1 MAQKIIYL
9 AGGCFWGVEHLM
21 QSIPGVLDAES
32 GYANGSGKE
41 QAVYTTVKTGTTGF
55 RETVKVTYD
64 AEIVSLE
71 EILLAYFYVVDTT
84 VQDRQGEDI
93 GSQYQ
98 TGIYYIDAESE
109 AVVRRIAAIEMSRGI
124 DFFVEIKGL
133 ENFFPAEEY
142 HQNYLVKNPD
152 GYCHIPFEQM
162 DIFAKNRFTAEE
174 YVKPAVQVVG
184 ERLAK

>member
-98 TGIYYIDAESE
+98 TGIY
-109 AVVRRIAAIEMSRGI
+109 
-124 DFFVEIKGL
+124 
-133 ENFFPAEEY
+133 
-142 HQNYLVKNPD
+142 
-152 GYCHIPFEQM
+152 
-162 DIFAKNRFTAEE
+162 
-174 YVKPAVQVVG
+174 
-184 ERLAK
+184 